1 MKEHDRLGLHQPR
14 RRQRGL
20 APSEV
25 LFLLSLPVALA
36 AVIYSGTLSFK
47 EGQRLEVAKSN
58 GQELVKWA
66 ETAAS
71 ANEKGEPSTPQ
82 DCSAVA
88 AADKVATSASAAEPA
103 AAGSAV
109 SATPAAPA
117 SAAAPSNS
125 SASAPPSTWG
135 KCKQALL
142 APGGL
147 LAQAKNPFNPEEP
160 VVGVKC
166 ERDKPATRGQ
176 VVVEKGTS
184 PPAGMSGS
192 VSYGAI
198 EDSEPMV
205 KGLMLKILVCD
216 KGSYPIK
223 VSEVK
228 L

>member
-147 LAQAKNPFNPEEP
+147 LAQAKNPLDR
-160 VVGVKC
+160 KS
-166 ERDKPATRGQ
+166 TRLNSSH
-176 VVVEKGTS
+176 EWIS
-184 PPAGMSGS
+184 RMPSSA
-192 VSYGAI
+192 
-198 EDSEPMV
+198 
-205 KGLMLKILVCD
+205 
-216 KGSYPIK
+216 
-223 VSEVK
+223 
-228 L
+228 